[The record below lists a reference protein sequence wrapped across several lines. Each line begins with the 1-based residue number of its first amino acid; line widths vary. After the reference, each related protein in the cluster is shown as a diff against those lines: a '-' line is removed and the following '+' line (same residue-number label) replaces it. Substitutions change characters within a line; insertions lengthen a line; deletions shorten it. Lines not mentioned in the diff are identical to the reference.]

1 MIFGII
7 ETLVEEISKILM
19 TFENNKLSEYSN
31 TNSKSVQLPI
41 LKTKK
46 NLSWNSL
53 KIIKKDYR
61 VTSKVVECCYW
72 QCFGSVV
79 VSFE

>member
-19 TFENNKLSEYSN
+19 TLENNKLSEYSN

-46 NLSWNSL
+46 NLSGNSL

-61 VTSKVVECCYW
+61 VTSKVV
-72 QCFGSVV
+72 

>member
-19 TFENNKLSEYSN
+19 TLENNKLSEYSN

-46 NLSWNSL
+46 
-53 KIIKKDYR
+53 
-61 VTSKVVECCYW
+61 T
-72 QCFGSVV
+72 
-79 VSFE
+79 

>member
-19 TFENNKLSEYSN
+19 TLENNKLSEYSN

-41 LKTKK
+41 LKIKK

-61 VTSKVVECCYW
+61 VTSKVV
-72 QCFGSVV
+72 

>member
-19 TFENNKLSEYSN
+19 TLENNKLSEYSN

-61 VTSKVVECCYW
+61 VTSKVV
-72 QCFGSVV
+72 